1 MLASLLKLGKF
12 TPVNTRQIYGVSD
25 VPAENPRSSLNKLF
39 SQKAN
44 RNGERS
50 KLLEIKLEGMRKQ
63 FGAAVGMK
71 TANQTKSCP
80 NSSPTNENMFNAREN
95 SVQAAIAHC
104 KKSFGQTDDFFFRVF
119 CGLK

>member
-1 MLASLLKLGKF
+1 M
-12 TPVNTRQIYGVSD
+12 NTRQVCGISD
-25 VPAENPRSSLNKLF
+25 VPAENPRSSSNKLF
-39 SQKAN
+39 PQKAR

-50 KLLEIKLEGMRKQ
+50 KLLEINLEGIKKL

-71 TANQTKSCP
+71 TTNQTKSSP
-80 NSSPTNENMFNAREN
+80 NSSPINENKFYAREN

-104 KKSFGQTDDFFFRVF
+104 KKSFEQTDDFCFQVPGRTTF